1 MFLPLF
7 VQIGLKIDKN
17 NRNQFELLFGLKT
30 SNKMLPFPIFV
41 ILLILSPIPNIA
53 KNSFFFFIWTL
64 FGIYSIIFVS
74 IKKKKKKKHLYTFY
88 KPYNKPF
95 TKLFIQMLQ
104 FVKWKQNIA

>member
-30 SNKMLPFPIFV
+30 SHKMLPFPIFV

-64 FGIYSIIFVS
+64 FGIYLIIFVS
-74 IKKKKKKKHLYTFY
+74 IKKKKKKKTTTLVY
-88 KPYNKPF
+88 
-95 TKLFIQMLQ
+95 ILQ
-104 FVKWKQNIA
+104 TL

>member
-30 SNKMLPFPIFV
+30 SHKMLPFPIFV

-53 KNSFFFFIWTL
+53 KKSTL
-64 FGIYSIIFVS
+64 VYI
-74 IKKKKKKKHLYTFY
+74 
-88 KPYNKPF
+88 
-95 TKLFIQMLQ
+95 LQ
-104 FVKWKQNIA
+104 TL

>member
-30 SNKMLPFPIFV
+30 SHKMLPFPIFV

-53 KNSFFFFIWTL
+53 KNSFFFIWTL
-64 FGIYSIIFVS
+64 FGIYLIIFVS
-74 IKKKKKKKHLYTFY
+74 IKKMKKKKK
-88 KPYNKPF
+88 KPTLVY
-95 TKLFIQMLQ
+95 ILQ
-104 FVKWKQNIA
+104 TL